1 MAPLKEYT
9 IHNFK
14 HKPGTQEIL
23 ITFNMLHSNYKQTA
37 GIAVCKRSV
46 TKNNGVFLKM
56 VGKKYKYKDII
67 PEERKNI
74 TKEWNV
80 KAEKKAGDTKRDA
93 EEKISNDKEEKE
105 SRIKGEAE
113 SKKKKGKKERSG
125 DEKGDKRKKSDK
137 KKDESPD
144 ETDFEQTIDEARDSV
159 KRAIEDVVDLGN
171 TILGTPKGREHI
183 EKKAKKAGKKL
194 TRTLEY
200 ILKDAGKKI
209 KK

>member
-1 MAPLKEYT
+1 
-9 IHNFK
+9 
-14 HKPGTQEIL
+14 
-23 ITFNMLHSNYKQTA
+23 
-37 GIAVCKRSV
+37 
-46 TKNNGVFLKM
+46 M

-80 KAEKKAGDTKRDA
+80 KAEKKAKDTKMDT
-93 EEKISNDKEEKE
+93 EEKILSGEEEKE
-105 SRIKGEAE
+105 SRRKGEAE
-113 SKKKKGKKERSG
+113 SKKKKEKKEKSG
-125 DEKGDKRKKSDK
+125 EEKRDKREKSGK
-137 KKDESPD
+137 KKDKSPD
-144 ETDFEQTIDEARDSV
+144 DTDVGQTIDEARDSV
-159 KRAIEDVVDLGN
+159 KKAIEDVIDLGN

-194 TRTLEY
+194 TQTLEY